1 MKMLSAR
8 ALQIWFTCLVA
19 ALLGCAPDANK
30 DANKTESAQQ
40 GSRSVSQPPGTQ
52 VADTQISNPAAYPF
66 KFVAYGD
73 MRFTEPKSII
83 GRVVANGR
91 ARQQVIDQIGKE
103 APPFLVVTGDFV
115 FRGFHQEDWDAF
127 DQAIKPLRDRGTLI
141 FPAIGN
147 HEVGPFKTK
156 KFGVEFF
163 QEIEN
168 KTKEEVASLGLKK
181 YYQQFPGISN
191 KPWYWVRYAN
201 CYFLMLDSEVEDM
214 PTLAAQEHWI
224 NAQLDAMPAEIDY
237 IFFAMHRAPIT
248 ALTGPKDDVHT
259 PRKMETDLSQLLEK
273 RQKTTRA
280 RMIVISGHVHNYE
293 RFRRQDVNYIVS
305 GGGGAKPAKFFP
317 HRDPGDL
324 YPQNPLYGKSD
335 PADEDQFHY
344 CVFTV
349 DHSKLS
355 FQMMKLVSK
364 ANTVSFEPRDSFVMD
379 IAGH

>member
-1 MKMLSAR
+1 MPSAR
-8 ALQIWFTCLVA
+8 ALQIWFTCVVA
-19 ALLGCAPDANK
+19 ALLGCAW
-30 DANKTESAQQ
+30 DANKTDSASSQQ
-40 GSRSVSQPPGTQ
+40 GSRAVSQPAGTQ

-83 GRVVANGR
+83 GRVVANER

-115 FRGFHQEDWDAF
+115 FRGFHREDWDAF
-127 DQAIKPLRDRGTLI
+127 DQAFRPLRDRGTLI

-156 KFGVEFF
+156 TFGVEYF

-168 KTKEEVASLGLKK
+168 MAKEEVASLGLKN
-181 YYQQFPGISN
+181 YYKQFPGISN

-214 PTLAAQEHWI
+214 PTIAAQEHWI
-224 NAQLDAMPAEIDY
+224 NAQLDAMPAGIDY
-237 IFFAMHRAPIT
+237 IFVAMHRAPYT
-248 ALTGPKDDVHT
+248 ALTGPNDDVHT
-259 PRKMETDLSQLLEK
+259 PQPMQTRLSALLEK

-280 RMIVISGHVHNYE
+280 RVIVISGHVHNYE
-293 RFRRQDVNYIVS
+293 RFKQNDVMYIVS
-305 GGGGAKPAKFFP
+305 GGGGAKPAKFSP

-335 PADEDQFHY
+335 PADEDQYHY

-349 DHSKLS
+349 DHSKLT

-364 ANTVSFEPRDSFVMD
+364 ANSVSFEPRDSFAMD
-379 IAGH
+379 VAAR